1 MFLTRGEI
9 HQEPLWAL
17 WFQHLAGLVPVSAL
31 RVSQHAVMTAMPG
44 VLCQRMYLVLRAH
57 HDMIISNGI
66 GTFVERL
73 LGMLQLDILNAL
85 FLSSRLS
92 PDSSCSHLVLWIG
105 MSMPS
110 EICADT

>member
-44 VLCQRMYLVLRAH
+44 VLCAH
-57 HDMIISNGI
+57 EYSGPELIPAERFTSANG
-66 GTFVERL
+66 L
-73 LGMLQLDILNAL
+73 LGMAL
-85 FLSSRLS
+85 
-92 PDSSCSHLVLWIG
+92 
-105 MSMPS
+105 
-110 EICADT
+110 